1 MVKRLVSSAFQ
12 CIHECFNSL
21 AAAKRRAIVA
31 AMSIRDW
38 PEQERPRERLLEHG
52 AGALS
57 DAELLAI
64 FLRTG
69 SRGLSAVDLARDL
82 LQRFGSLG
90 ALLGAS
96 QADFTAA
103 PGLGEAKYVQL
114 QAVLE
119 LARRHYAAGLREPDA
134 LNHPE
139 LARRHVQAALSTRQR
154 EGMLCLFLNNRH
166 ALIKDEI
173 LFEGTID
180 QTTVHPREIVKRAL
194 ALNAAAVILAH
205 NHPSS
210 NAEPSQADR
219 AITARIREALALVD
233 IRLLDHF
240 VVGAGEPIS
249 LAERGWL

>member
-1 MVKRLVSSAFQ
+1 
-12 CIHECFNSL
+12 L

-90 ALLGAS
+90 ALLSAS
-96 QADFTAA
+96 QSDFTAA

-166 ALIKDEI
+166 ALIKDEL

-205 NHPSS
+205 NHPSG

>member
-1 MVKRLVSSAFQ
+1 
-12 CIHECFNSL
+12 
-21 AAAKRRAIVA
+21 
-31 AMSIRDW
+31 
-38 PEQERPRERLLEHG
+38 
-52 AGALS
+52 
-57 DAELLAI
+57 
-64 FLRTG
+64 
-69 SRGLSAVDLARDL
+69 VDLARDL

-119 LARRHYAAGLREPDA
+119 LARRHYAAGLREPDT

-139 LARRHVQAALSTRQR
+139 LARRHVQATLSTRQR

-166 ALIKDEI
+166 ALIKDEL

-205 NHPSS
+205 NHPSG
-210 NAEPSQADR
+210 NTEPSQADR

-240 VVGAGEPIS
+240 VVGTGEPIS